1 MTATM
6 TAPSTMSTDGLSASF
21 EEVTPEV
28 AEQWLRN
35 NNRNRPISSA
45 GIRQHV
51 RDMKAGNWLQTGQS
65 VGFDWHGNLTNGQHR
80 LIAITQSG
88 IPQQLLVVRGLDP
101 RAQDVTDIGKKRSVA
116 DALHLEG
123 LAKVRPG
130 QLGSIARAVLLAE
143 NAPTND
149 PKYRPTQ
156 AEVLEKVRAEQS
168 AFEDAAY
175 IMGRSYSSG
184 LRGGMIYGVAYYY
197 LAQKNAD
204 AAFDFFDKLVTGAD
218 LATGNP
224 IFTLRRRLMTD
235 PPRSSGAAQL
245 RQNLGLFYKT
255 WNLWRGGKTAQYIR
269 IGRSEK
275 IPTPVD

>member
-1 MTATM
+1 MTATLTDLQTVSTNGL
-6 TAPSTMSTDGLSASF
+6 TAVF
-21 EEVTPEV
+21 EMVTPEV
-28 AEQWLRN
+28 AEKWLRH
-35 NNRNRPISSA
+35 NNRNRPLSNVEVQ
-45 GIRQHV
+45 QHV
-51 RDMKAGNWLQTGQS
+51 RDMKAGNWLQTGQT
-65 VGFDWHGNLTNGQHR
+65 VGFDWNGNLSNGQHR
-80 LIAITQSG
+80 LQAIVLSG
-88 IPQQLLVVRGLDP
+88 VPQQLLVVRGLDP
-101 RAQDVTDIGKKRSVA
+101 KAQDVTDIGKKRSIA

-130 QLGSIARAVLLAE
+130 QLGAIARAVLLVE

-149 PKYRPTQ
+149 PRYRPTQ
-156 AEVLEKVRAEQS
+156 AEVLDKVRAEQG

-175 IMGRSYSSG
+175 VMGRSYTSG

-197 LAQKNAD
+197 LDKKNSD
-204 AAFDFFDKLVTGAD
+204 AAFDFFEKLVTGAD
-218 LATGNP
+218 LSAGNP
-224 IFTLRRRLMTD
+224 IFTLRRRLMID

-245 RQNLGLFYKT
+245 RQNLGLFYKA